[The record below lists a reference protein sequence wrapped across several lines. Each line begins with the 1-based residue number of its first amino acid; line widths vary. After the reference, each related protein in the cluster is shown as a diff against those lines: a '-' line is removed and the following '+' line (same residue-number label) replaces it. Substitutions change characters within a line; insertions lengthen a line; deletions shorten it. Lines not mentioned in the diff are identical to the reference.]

1 MAASVRW
8 IVLVVSLLACA
19 AVESVAAPDPEPPA
33 VTESSDEPT
42 LGVRKEEGR
51 LLITLDDKVLATY
64 VVKDEQIKRP
74 YFANVH
80 ATTGELVTRHHPPRE
95 GMDLT
100 DHDTMHPGVWLAF
113 GDLSGADFWRNK
125 GVVEHVEYVEEPKV
139 TDGVLTFAVRNRYVS
154 GEKVICTELC
164 HHSIR
169 PTEHGWLLTYDSG
182 FTGEKAFA
190 FGDQEEM
197 GLGVRVAAQLR
208 VKAGGGTIVN
218 AEGGLNEKGVWGKPS
233 DYVAYGGVVG
243 ERRIGLLVVP
253 HPENFRK
260 SWFHARDYGFVA
272 ANPFGRKA
280 FMAGEPSRVE
290 VKPGETFRL
299 RFGVQ
304 VYSTPEPT
312 PFDAKLAAKA
322 YVDAVMQGMVST
334 GDGLK
339 PPAETEP
346 SSARTGGPE
355 TANAPAA
362 SAM

>member
-8 IVLVVSLLACA
+8 IVLAVSLLATA
-19 AVESVAAPDPEPPA
+19 PVDSLAAPDTEPPT
-33 VTESSDEPT
+33 VPSRPPM
-42 LGVRKEEGR
+42 LGVEKAEGR
-51 LLITLDDKVLATY
+51 LLVKLDDEVLATY
-64 VVKDEQIKRP
+64 VTADEQIKRP

-80 ATTGELVTRHHPPRE
+80 TTSGELVTRHHPPRE
-95 GMDLT
+95 GMELT
-100 DHDTMHPGVWLAF
+100 DHATMHPGVWLAF

-125 GVVEHVEYVEEPKV
+125 GVVEHVEFVTEPKV
-139 TDGVLTFAVRNRYVS
+139 TDGVLEFVVRNRYVS
-154 GEKVICTELC
+154 GEKVVCTEVC
-164 HHSIR
+164 RHTIR

-197 GLGVRVAAQLR
+197 GLGVRVAAPLR
-208 VKAGGGTIVN
+208 VRAGGGTIVN
-218 AEGGLNEKGVWGKPS
+218 AEGHQNEKGVWGKPS

-243 ERRIGLLVVP
+243 ERRVGLLVVP

-299 RFGVQ
+299 RFGVL

-312 PFDAKLAAKA
+312 PFDAKVAAKS
-322 YVDAVMQGMVST
+322 YVDAVMKGMAST
-334 GDGLK
+334 GDDPK
-339 PPAETEP
+339 TPAGTDDP
-346 SSARTGGPE
+346 AATGGTE
-355 TANAPAA
+355 TANTPAA